1 MGDVHRIGKD
11 NPPGVDNVL
20 AMLEEAK
27 GEVVKCGVTQCM
39 VILANVVNRNG
50 EELYNTK
57 YFNAGFKK
65 SEQIAALEITQSD
78 IHEEMRS

>member
-27 GEVVKCGVTQCM
+27 GEALKVGATKCM
-39 VILANVVNRNG
+39 VILVKEDVING
-50 EELYNTK
+50 EDFYRTK
-57 YFNAGFKK
+57 YLNAGFKK
-65 SEQIAALEITQSD
+65 TEQIAALDVTKLD
-78 IHEEMRS
+78 IHMEMRF